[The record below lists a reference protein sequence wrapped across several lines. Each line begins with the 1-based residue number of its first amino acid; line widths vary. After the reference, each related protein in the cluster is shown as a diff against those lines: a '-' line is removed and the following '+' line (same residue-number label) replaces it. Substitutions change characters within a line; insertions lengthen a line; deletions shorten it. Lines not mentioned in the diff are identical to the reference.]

1 MDREKQIVEFTAR
14 LQQAG
19 GPNLI
24 CAVLYGSA
32 AADDFHE
39 GFSDLNVLCVLRDVS
54 ADALRKLSPA
64 VIWWVKQ
71 KNPPPVI
78 LAAGELARDAEMFP
92 IEMLDIQRQH
102 RLLSGEAVI
111 ARLQVSMDL
120 HRIQLE
126 HELRTKLQL
135 LRQRYAAMAG
145 NQRQAVNLM
154 ANSISG
160 FATLFRHAL
169 LAIATE
175 PPPDRI
181 HMIRAIA
188 RRAGFEE
195 TPFNHLFQLR
205 RHERRAQDFDAH
217 GTFTAYV
224 QAIEKVTELVSALPY
239 SPGLCSHDVREKS

>member
-1 MDREKQIVEFTAR
+1 MDREKQIAEFTAR

-19 GPNLI
+19 GTNLL

-39 GFSDLNVLCVLRDVS
+39 GFSDLNVICVLLDAS
-54 ADALRKLSPA
+54 ADKLERLSPA
-64 VIWWVKQ
+64 ITWWVKQ

-92 IEMLDIQRQH
+92 IEMLDIQRRH

-111 ARLQVSMDL
+111 ARLQVPMDL

-135 LRQRYAAMAG
+135 LRQRYAAIAG
-145 NQRQAVNLM
+145 NQRQTVDLM
-154 ANSISG
+154 ANSLSG
-160 FATLFRHAL
+160 FLTLFRHAL
-169 LAIATE
+169 AAIGTE
-175 PPPDRI
+175 PPPDRM

-188 RRAGFEE
+188 RRAGFDE

-205 RHERRAQDFDAH
+205 RHEKRAQDLNAH

-224 QAIEKVTELVSALPY
+224 TAVEKVTELVSALPGP
-239 SPGLCSHDVREKS
+239 SGLSG